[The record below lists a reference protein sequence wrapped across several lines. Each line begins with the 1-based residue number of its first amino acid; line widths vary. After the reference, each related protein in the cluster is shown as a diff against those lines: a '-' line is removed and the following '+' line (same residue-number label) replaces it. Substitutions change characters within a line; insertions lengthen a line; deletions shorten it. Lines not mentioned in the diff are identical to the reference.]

1 MTTVEDIEKAIAE
14 LPAAEFDRFR
24 AWFESFDAQRFDE
37 KIERDARAGKLDGLA
52 ERALAEYRA
61 GHAREL

>member
-14 LPAAEFDRFR
+14 LPPAELDRFR
-24 AWFESFDAQRFDE
+24 AWFESFDVQRFDQ

-52 ERALAEYRA
+52 ENALAEYRS